1 MQCHW
6 DQTTIGPIH
15 LPRKTAI
22 TDNTGGERGRE
33 GEKQTRRD
41 GKTGG
46 GGKVGWRETE
56 AGGQRE
62 KKYKERDEGSRS
74 ETDSLQSVS
83 RSRLEGQ
90 CNWTAP

>member
-6 DQTTIGPIH
+6 DQTTIEPIH

-46 GGKVGWRETE
+46 GERADGEKQKQEDRERRSTREETRE
-56 AGGQRE
+56 ASVKRIVCSQCRGQ
-62 KKYKERDEGSRS
+62 G
-74 ETDSLQSVS
+74 
-83 RSRLEGQ
+83 
-90 CNWTAP
+90 